1 MTIPW
6 PVLLAGLLI
15 IAMSIQLIK
24 KRSPKNDLYG
34 FRTPKTMAGSEAE
47 WLVAN
52 QRAGWALCAAGI
64 VTVIGCLF
72 FRSSSVAS
80 PDCPDGLDQR
90 AYCGDHGS
98 SYLFHRAFLDR
109 QALHLLET

>member
-15 IAMSIQLIK
+15 IAMSIPLIK
-24 KRSPKNDLYG
+24 KRIPKNDLYG

-72 FRSSSVAS
+72 FAAVPLHRQIVLMASTSVLIAAITGAVIYSIVRS
-80 PDCPDGLDQR
+80 
-90 AYCGDHGS
+90 
-98 SYLFHRAFLDR
+98 
-109 QALHLLET
+109 